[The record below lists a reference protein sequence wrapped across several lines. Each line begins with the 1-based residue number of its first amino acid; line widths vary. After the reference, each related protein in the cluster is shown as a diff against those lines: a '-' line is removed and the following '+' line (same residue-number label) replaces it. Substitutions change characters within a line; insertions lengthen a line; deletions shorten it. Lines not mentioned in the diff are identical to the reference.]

1 MSKKQGLAL
10 LISFQLLIL
19 VGMFLK
25 AFYPLWLGREIL
37 LKVEARDPRDIFRG
51 NYAVLN
57 YAFNTLDTDSLQND
71 LDSTTI
77 QNLSFGDKLYVEFK
91 PTEKYYIPI
100 GVWQE
105 KPRTENCVM
114 QVVVQSKPYSSVISV
129 KGGVE
134 SYFTTKEN
142 ALKLEASTNWVNR
155 DSLTVEVAVKVADNG
170 AARIAKVN
178 IQEN

>member
-1 MSKKQGLAL
+1 MTINGVK
-10 LISFQLLIL
+10 
-19 VGMFLK
+19 
-25 AFYPLWLGREIL
+25 EL
-37 LKVEARDPRDIFRG
+37 LKSFDDIQTKQVGYF
-51 NYAVLN
+51 
-57 YAFNTLDTDSLQND
+57 
-71 LDSTTI
+71 STVAK
-77 QNLSFGDKLYVEFK
+77 DFK